1 MGRGVLEQGEGRWNP
16 AGARSGIEANR
27 FSPRAASFMKPEMIL
42 RCPDPGA
49 VSGRADRGASLPG
62 TASSLALAHLGKVR
76 RPERLGR
83 LNVPALRHHQR
94 LELGPHLVAE
104 DLRDW
109 HVALACACARR
120 RGQASLRESGA
131 GGHQAGR

>member
-42 RCPDPGA
+42 RCPDPGV

-62 TASSLALAHLGKVR
+62 TADRAWR
-76 RPERLGR
+76 WRT
-83 LNVPALRHHQR
+83 
-94 LELGPHLVAE
+94 LEKSDA
-104 DLRDW
+104 
-109 HVALACACARR
+109 
-120 RGQASLRESGA
+120 QSASP
-131 GGHQAGR
+131 